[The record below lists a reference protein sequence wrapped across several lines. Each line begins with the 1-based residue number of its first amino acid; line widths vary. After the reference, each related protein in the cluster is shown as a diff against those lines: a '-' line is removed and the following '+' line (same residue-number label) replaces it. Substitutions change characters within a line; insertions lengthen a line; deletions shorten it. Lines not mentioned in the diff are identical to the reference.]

1 MRIIVQIIV
10 LLTINHK
17 TIKKQCVY
25 SKSILTNTY
34 LILTDLAELR
44 SLLSGENWLQAT
56 SCKLQALIDA
66 FFRFT
71 AINGI
76 TEGGII

>member
-1 MRIIVQIIV
+1 M
-10 LLTINHK
+10 
-17 TIKKQCVY
+17 Y

-34 LILTDLAELR
+34 LILTDLADLR

-56 SCKLQALIDA
+56 SFKLQALIDA
-66 FFRFT
+66 CFRLT

-76 TEGGII
+76 TEGGYNLK